1 MSVLDR
7 PELFTHFCIASESF
21 TVYKKDNLSM
31 GAKQLVKEKD
41 KLVNS
46 AIKVAAPVVFMDYLI
61 ITSLTTTSTYFIP
74 NLGLTG
80 AHLGAASSTIMVIR
94 VIRKGMA

>member
-1 MSVLDR
+1 MYLLVLVQVVRD
-7 PELFTHFCIASESF
+7 ETEHDAVGDQE
-21 TVYKKDNLSM
+21 KEDWKE
-31 GAKQLVKEKD
+31 EKD

-46 AIKVAAPVVFMDYLI
+46 AIKVAAPVVFMGYLI
-61 ITSLTTTSTYFIP
+61 ITSITTTSTYFIP
-74 NLGLTG
+74 NLGLAG